1 MRGVEV
7 QLGRFVGKAIAEFG
21 QSVIV
26 RRRIDGEEPAVGAI
40 LADEMIAEGA
50 RKVAPV
56 GRAGLRGGGDP
67 HRLLHP
73 AHGRRPRL
81 LGPRAGGGRSVLG
94 FQAEEEAD
102 GDHRRE
108 HDKNQNCDED
118 EAPAVAR
125 VDCWKAQLHGGGA
138 ADAASMAS
146 KRSEVSSIS
155 RLVGR

>member
-26 RRRIDGEEPAVGAI
+26 RRRIDGEEPAVGAVV
-40 LADEMIAEGA
+40 AHRTIAEGA
-50 RKVAPV
+50 RQVAPV
-56 GRAGLRGGGDP
+56 GRAGLGRDGNALGF
-67 HRLLHP
+67 LH
-73 AHGRRPRL
+73 ATHGCRPRL
-81 LGPRAGGGRSVLG
+81 FGTRAGGGRSVLG

-125 VDCWKAQLHGGGA
+125 AACWKSQLHGGGA
-138 ADAASMAS
+138 PDAASMGS
-146 KRSEVSSIS
+146 KRSEVLSIS